1 MILTLSYRPRGGG
14 DDRAPGQAQ
23 DKNYL
28 EQQRARAEQRRIK
41 MQVMLERQKDYVAK
55 QKVGE
60 DENDVPEKRE
70 EDQEG
75 YDGIPLLLPPY
86 FSIPFLSSSPL
97 LS

>member
-1 MILTLSYRPRGGG
+1 
-14 DDRAPGQAQ
+14 
-23 DKNYL
+23 
-28 EQQRARAEQRRIK
+28 

-75 YDGIPLLLPPY
+75 YDGIPLLLLPHY
-86 FSIPFLSSSPL
+86 FSIPFYLLFLFDLSIL
-97 LS
+97 EQC